1 MNNRI
6 NTHLRTVAPLRR
18 ALAGLLVAALCCLTF
33 VAPASAAEGVVNINE
48 APAET
53 LQNLPRVGP
62 AVASRIVEHREQNG
76 KFRQKSD
83 LLLVRGIG
91 DATYELLEPYVAL
104 DGPSTLKEKVRVPRP
119 SSSDAPAD
127 AAEEGGEQH

>member
-62 AVASRIVEHREQNG
+62 AVASRIEVSSIQ
-76 KFRQKSD
+76 
-83 LLLVRGIG
+83 
-91 DATYELLEPYVAL
+91 
-104 DGPSTLKEKVRVPRP
+104 P
-119 SSSDAPAD
+119 SSSLSRITVATRGMAS
-127 AAEEGGEQH
+127 G